1 VRFMHE
7 WREMVAARHASRYF
21 RNARRRASRS
31 RKEYR
36 EKITAELYSHPRS
49 FLCPSLS
56 LSFSLSLFLSS
67 LFLVGIKS
75 GSGKVG
81 GIFRAETET
90 IPSDRKMIC
99 TERKAA
105 PFRLKISYIFNMSR
119 AR

>member
-1 VRFMHE
+1 MPADTLETHGGVHRDHGKNIAKKLQQSSIPTLVLFS
-7 WREMVAARHASRYF
+7 VPPF
-21 RNARRRASRS
+21 
-31 RKEYR
+31 
-36 EKITAELYSHPRS
+36 
-49 FLCPSLS
+49 LS
-56 LSFSLSLFLSS
+56 LSLSLFLSS